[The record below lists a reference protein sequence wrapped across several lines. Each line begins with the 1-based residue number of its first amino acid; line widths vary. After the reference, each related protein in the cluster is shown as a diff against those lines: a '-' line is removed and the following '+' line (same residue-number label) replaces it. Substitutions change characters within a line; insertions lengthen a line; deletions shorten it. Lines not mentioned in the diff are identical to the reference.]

1 MGKTQR
7 KTTQR
12 STPRK
17 RKTTEQTLR
26 SKILDHFRTLKIPL
40 GDDEFDAAVGEAERD
55 GLSHLQ
61 LLDRLLGRQAEERR
75 QRSLERRIREARF
88 AEVKTLQQFDWQFNA
103 KTIDRSRI
111 EELATGEFIRR
122 GDNLIAVGQ
131 SGVGKSHIFQAL
143 GRKSCELE
151 YRVRYTTS
159 ADLLADLSA
168 SLADGTTPR
177 RIRYWAK
184 FDLLI
189 IDEFGFDR
197 IERSRSPEA
206 SSLLYKI
213 IDARSPAR
221 STALITNIPF
231 DAWGEYLQDIPLAMA
246 LLDRLVDRAV
256 ILQLEGKSYRAARA
270 QTSKKAN

>member
-26 SKILDHFRTLKIPL
+26 GKILDHFHTLKIPL
-40 GDDEFDAAVGEAERD
+40 DDDEFDAAIGEAERD

-168 SLADGTTPR
+168 SLADVTTPR
-177 RIRYWAK
+177 RIRYCAK
-184 FDLLI
+184 F
-189 IDEFGFDR
+189 
-197 IERSRSPEA
+197 
-206 SSLLYKI
+206 
-213 IDARSPAR
+213 
-221 STALITNIPF
+221 
-231 DAWGEYLQDIPLAMA
+231 
-246 LLDRLVDRAV
+246 
-256 ILQLEGKSYRAARA
+256 
-270 QTSKKAN
+270 

>member
-1 MGKTQR
+1 MGKTQP

-12 STPRK
+12 SMPRK

-40 GDDEFDAAVGEAERD
+40 GDDEFGATIGEAERE

-88 AEVKTLQQFDWQFNA
+88 AEVKTLEQFDWQFNA

-159 ADLLADLSA
+159 ADLLASGQSA
-168 SLADGTTPR
+168 SWNSGTPSTFVVLPQPPCAPTLSR
-177 RIRYWAK
+177 
-184 FDLLI
+184 
-189 IDEFGFDR
+189 
-197 IERSRSPEA
+197 RSRRCFLNGTPHTLGAIRRRPTKLSPSME
-206 SSLLYKI
+206 
-213 IDARSPAR
+213 RR
-221 STALITNIPF
+221 RHCR
-231 DAWGEYLQDIPLAMA
+231 
-246 LLDRLVDRAV
+246 RLR
-256 ILQLEGKSYRAARA
+256 
-270 QTSKKAN
+270 